1 MDKVIWKEDEGDYVK
16 KVLVNQQLRMNSL
29 LTPINAA

>member
-16 KVLVNQQLRMNSL
+16 KVLVNQQQNEQS
-29 LTPINAA
+29 PYPD